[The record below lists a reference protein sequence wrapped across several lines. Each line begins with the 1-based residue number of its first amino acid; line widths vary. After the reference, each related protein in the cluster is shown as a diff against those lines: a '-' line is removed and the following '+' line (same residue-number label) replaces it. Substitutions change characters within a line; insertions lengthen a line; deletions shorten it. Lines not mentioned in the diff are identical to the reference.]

1 MIDERKKILE
11 MLANGK
17 ISVDEAERLIAA
29 LSENSKNEQ
38 STAGKSNKFN
48 YLRVLVEESGPN
60 GERVNIRVPLSL
72 IRSGLKWA
80 SLIPSHAKSKVD
92 HAFHEKGI
100 DMDFNNMTKED
111 IEDLIS
117 NLGELTV
124 DVEGKEK
131 VKVFCE

>member
-1 MIDERKKILE
+1 MSEERKKILE

-17 ISVDEAERLIAA
+17 ISIDEAERLIAA
-29 LSENSKNEQ
+29 LSDKNEQ
-38 STAGKSNKFN
+38 SQSTSANSGNFN
-48 YLRVLVEESGPN
+48 YLRVLVEESGPD
-60 GERVNIRVPLSL
+60 GEKVNVRVPLSL
-72 IRSGLKWA
+72 IRAGLKWA
-80 SLIPSHAKSKVD
+80 SLIPKHAKSKVD
-92 HAFHEKGI
+92 HALHEKGI
-100 DMDFNNMTKED
+100 DMDFNKMTKED